1 MSQVDDNTIYMGS
14 QDTHIKSFNFDSS
27 LFQPAS
33 EPLQDD
39 AVVEED
45 CCTDN
50 LDSHLSVINS
60 LEICGNYVCSA
71 GGDAMV
77 RVWRLRT
84 LKPVHVLRGHR
95 GSILT
100 IRSIGSILLTGGR
113 DNTIRYINIYVSSR
127 SATSHGTH
135 MSMCS

>member
-1 MSQVDDNTIYMGS
+1 MGS
-14 QDTHIKSFNFDSS
+14 QDTHIKSFEYDLS
-27 LFQPAS
+27 LFQS
-33 EPLQDD
+33 GSDPLRDD

-50 LDSHLSVINS
+50 LQSHLSVINS

-77 RVWRLRT
+77 RVWQLGT
-84 LKPVHVLRGHR
+84 LEPVHVLRGHR

-100 IRSIGSILLTGGR
+100 IRSIGNILLSGGR
-113 DNTIRYINIYVSSR
+113 DNTIR
-127 SATSHGTH
+127 
-135 MSMCS
+135 